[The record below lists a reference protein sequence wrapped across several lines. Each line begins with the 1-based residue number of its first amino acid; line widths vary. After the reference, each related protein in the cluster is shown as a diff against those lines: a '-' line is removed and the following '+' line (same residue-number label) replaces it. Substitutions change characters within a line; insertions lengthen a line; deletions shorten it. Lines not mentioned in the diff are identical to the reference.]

1 MSTAS
6 QSASIY
12 YVGWDVGG
20 WNCDRNSK
28 SRDAIAI
35 LDSPLSPVGIVWRG
49 NLRDNINRAASAND
63 WLRGLF
69 DLCKSSIPTSIEKV
83 VLAIDAPL
91 GYSLQFAN
99 LITDLRCVE
108 SVGCSSTN
116 EYLFRQTERMLFE
129 RGFSPLSSVKD
140 MIGSQSTK
148 ALHVLA
154 KFAPATQSCG
164 VWTDGCALTAIE
176 AYPSACRH
184 SSLLRELRNR
194 GQYVSQSTDKD
205 DALTCALIAY
215 LFDQRRAEMVPPPA
229 DVPVVEGWIWLP
241 RDARAKAAEPAI

>member
-1 MSTAS
+1 MSSTPDLTNT
-6 QSASIY
+6 Y
-12 YVGWDVGG
+12 YIGWDVGG

-28 SRDAIAI
+28 SRDAISI
-35 LDSPLSPVGIVWRG
+35 LDSSLSLVGTSWRG
-49 NLRDNINRAASAND
+49 NLRDSLNRAATSND
-63 WLRGLF
+63 WLRELF
-69 DLCKSSIPTSIEKV
+69 DVCRSSVPAPLGKV

-91 GYSLQFAN
+91 GYSLQFAK
-99 LITDLRCVE
+99 LITDLRCVD
-108 SVGCSSTN
+108 SVGRSAAN

-148 ALHVLA
+148 AQHVLA
-154 KFAPATQSCG
+154 KFASATQSCG

-194 GQYVSQSTDKD
+194 GQYTSQGTDKD

-215 LFDQRRAEMVPPPA
+215 LFDQRRAEMVPPPD
-229 DVPVVEGWIWLP
+229 DVPVAEGWIWLP